1 MKLDENT
8 QRTIDTGPNGGG
20 GGDGDV
26 GELGCL
32 PALLSPPG
40 RLTLLVSEPET

>member
-8 QRTIDTGPNGGG
+8 QRTIDTRPNGG

-32 PALLSPPG
+32 PALLSPPK
-40 RLTLLVSEPET
+40 RLTLLVSEPGT